1 MSQYSEGGPP
11 ACALQLKERSFR
23 SAVPEALT
31 ESYLLIVNSH
41 GFTHNSG
48 RECDLHWHLFPEC
61 CQADDDNDFWDQSVP
76 FHVHDAL
83 TRSLAPTDQLLHVC
97 VHSAEWNPIPPLR
110 WVADAMM
117 IMKTSVINWN
127 RLIAQAQKRRLIL
140 PLRDT
145 LDYLHHRLAARVP
158 PEILQSLHNMQASR
172 LARGIQI

>member
-1 MSQYSEGGPP
+1 
-11 ACALQLKERSFR
+11 
-23 SAVPEALT
+23 
-31 ESYLLIVNSH
+31 
-41 GFTHNSG
+41 
-48 RECDLHWHLFPEC
+48 
-61 CQADDDNDFWDQSVP
+61 
-76 FHVHDAL
+76 
-83 TRSLAPTDQLLHVC
+83 
-97 VHSAEWNPIPPLR
+97 
-110 WVADAMM
+110 M